1 MNKHKSYQFVEGTSF
16 IMLGEEPIQNSTTQK
31 MFAQIMQNK
40 MAGQKNLNQSQQAVI
55 EKSQKF
61 PGK

>member
-31 MFAQIMQNK
+31 IFAQIMQNK
-40 MAGQKNLNQSQQAVI
+40 TAEQKTLNQPHQAVI
-55 EKSQKF
+55 DKTQKVS
-61 PGK
+61 GK

>member
-1 MNKHKSYQFVEGTSF
+1 MNNSKSHQFIDGASF

-40 MAGQKNLNQSQQAVI
+40 TTEHKRLNQQQAAPNNS
-55 EKSQKF
+55 KKLTD
-61 PGK
+61 K